1 MTCTIF
7 RGYEF
12 GDKRLTDRVIAS
24 KQQSRYASECQQ
36 SENWCVSKCCIR
48 PVFQRQEGCAEKC
61 DECKTKHRACK
72 EPASAKMISKPAENY
87 RPNRKSEEIEACKCA
102 HLPGGKPRDHQDQER
117 SGSR

>member
-36 SENWCVSKCCIR
+36 SEIGAYPSAASGPFFNDKKAAQKSVTSAKQSI
-48 PVFQRQEGCAEKC
+48 
-61 DECKTKHRACK
+61 
-72 EPASAKMISKPAENY
+72 EPAKSLR
-87 RPNRKSEEIEACKCA
+87 RPK
-102 HLPGGKPRDHQDQER
+102 
-117 SGSR
+117 